1 MDLDSTLLDLS
12 AFKQGLFSTLAKE
25 HSIPSEK
32 VKKIYDEVKKQKNWP
47 QLFAEKL
54 HTEYNCL
61 VDDFFKV
68 FNENL
73 KQIKLIQKSMDY
85 MAKFE
90 GKKYIFS
97 FGDYEFQ
104 MQKINQFQLETAVDG
119 IFITLDLK
127 IDYLSKMIENDTVI
141 IDAVAYTEVTLV
153 DDDLEFLNEVHTN
166 FPWIKTVFVT
176 DIV

>member
-1 MDLDSTLLDLS
+1 
-12 AFKQGLFSTLAKE
+12 
-25 HSIPSEK
+25 
-32 VKKIYDEVKKQKNWP
+32 
-47 QLFAEKL
+47 
-54 HTEYNCL
+54 
-61 VDDFFKV
+61 
-68 FNENL
+68 
-73 KQIKLIQKSMDY
+73 